1 VRCPVPEAR
10 PEQEKEKTIYINKQ
24 AYKTKADELSGTQI
38 LELAGLSPDQYDLFH
53 VKDDGKSEQIGPNQ
67 LVKIRNDLRFN
78 AITKGV
84 NFG

>member
-1 VRCPVPEAR
+1 MADTSHER
-10 PEQEKEKTIYINKQ
+10 EKKKTIFVNKQ
-24 AYKTKADELSGTQI
+24 RIETSADELTGAQI
-38 LELAGLSPDQYDLFH
+38 LDLAGLSADQYDLFL

-67 LVKIRNDLRFN
+67 SVKIRDGLHFN